1 MREKRN
7 DVLNETG
14 ELAPPVAE
22 ERGVVGGSDRA
33 SSSTSFKRPASSDGN
48 NPASKKRSLNA
59 KKLKKQKSL
68 GKLPFRKS
76 SVSRA
81 PPTTSAPVSPKRATA
96 TPVYRASIVTI
107 PSPQT
112 MDFSAFEE
120 GDDGLRTKVLSLEN
134 EVNSL
139 RAKLRW
145 FEQSYG
151 EIPADTLADITTS
164 PRKRKSAFKEEWG
177 SLKTRGEESQILPDD
192 IRELKGTAIDPI
204 LEESSPQGGADPE
217 STIKLIPAS
226 PSAKSVPASSPRR
239 SPTKMTSVFSPG
251 QDEITVLE
259 TLSPI
264 HPNIMRPRVGFA
276 EIGVEQ
282 ENLGNKY

>member
-1 MREKRN
+1 
-7 DVLNETG
+7 
-14 ELAPPVAE
+14 
-22 ERGVVGGSDRA
+22 
-33 SSSTSFKRPASSDGN
+33 
-48 NPASKKRSLNA
+48 
-59 KKLKKQKSL
+59 
-68 GKLPFRKS
+68 
-76 SVSRA
+76 
-81 PPTTSAPVSPKRATA
+81 
-96 TPVYRASIVTI
+96 
-107 PSPQT
+107 
-112 MDFSAFEE
+112 MDFSAIEE
-120 GDDGLRTKVLSLEN
+120 GDDGLRSKVLSLEN

-151 EIPADTLADITTS
+151 EIPAETLADITTS

-177 SLKTRGEESQILPDD
+177 SLKTRGEDPSQILPDD

-204 LEESSPQGGADPE
+204 LEEPSPHGGADPE

-226 PSAKSVPASSPRR
+226 PSVKSVPASSPRR

-251 QDEITVLE
+251 QDEISILE

-264 HPNIMRPRVGFA
+264 HPNIMRPRQGFG

-282 ENLGNKY
+282 ENLGDKVADLAE